1 MALLARFGSQ
11 LRRNISEIAQKVA
24 PLAASSQKCNVYG
37 IDDVLFGLTEDQIQV
52 FYLIFY
58 LSGSGLAT

>member
-11 LRRNISEIAQKVA
+11 LRRNISDIAQKAA
-24 PLAASSQKCNVYG
+24 PLAASSQKCNVHG

-52 FYLIFY
+52 FYLIF
-58 LSGSGLAT
+58 